1 MISLRTGLEALQI
14 RRSCEDYPGFR
25 ALRIYCGW
33 EVRKKQSEVEY
44 KEGGGNTSSIRV
56 HLFPCDQLRYE
67 VGIRALF
74 FLLRDVE
81 TEGQKGD

>member
-1 MISLRTGLEALQI
+1 M
-14 RRSCEDYPGFR
+14 
-25 ALRIYCGW
+25 

-44 KEGGGNTSSIRV
+44 KEEGGNISSIRV

-74 FLLRDVE
+74 FLRRDVE
-81 TEGQKGD
+81 TEGQTGD